1 MDYKEILAQ
10 HWLFFL
16 INILIFIAV
25 VFMSWASVRISY
37 ARQTRELR
45 AEFEAKEQ
53 KELQQMLLS
62 LEAKAEQAR
71 QLLALVI
78 HYKERNLP
86 QLLSLNYNLLTHQ
99 AAQIYAPALEAYC
112 GALLQQLPKLAPNVV
127 QKHQLS
133 FGRQLAHIEQL
144 YRGINAP
151 ILLRLAAAAPQAN
164 DIYNQPNVKA
174 LRQRLQAST
183 AA

>member
-1 MDYKEILAQ
+1 MNYKEILAE

-25 VFMSWASVRISY
+25 VFMSWAAVRISY

-45 AEFEAKEQ
+45 AEFERAEQ
-53 KELQQMLLS
+53 RELQALLLS

-78 HYKERNLP
+78 HYKERNLQ

-99 AAQIYAPALEAYC
+99 AAQIYVPAFEIYC
-112 GALLQQLPKLAPNVV
+112 GALLEQLPKLTPTAR
-127 QKHQLS
+127 QKQQLI
-133 FGRQLAHIEQL
+133 FGRQLAQIEQI
-144 YRGINAP
+144 YQGINAP
-151 ILLRLAAAAPQAN
+151 ILLRLTAAAPQTL
-164 DIYNQPNVKA
+164 DIYNQPNISA
-174 LRQRLQAST
+174 LRKKLQP